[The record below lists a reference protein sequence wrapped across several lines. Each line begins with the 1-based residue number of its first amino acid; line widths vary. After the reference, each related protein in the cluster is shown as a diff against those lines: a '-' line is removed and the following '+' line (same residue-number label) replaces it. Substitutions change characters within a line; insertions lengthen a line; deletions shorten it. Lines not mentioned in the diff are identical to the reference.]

1 MTGFREEL
9 FGPVATIT
17 EARDADHALA
27 LANDSNLAFQQRFTA
42 SETQARRFAD
52 ELECGG
58 LSTATA
64 PAMPAWRSAA

>member
-1 MTGFREEL
+1 M
-9 FGPVATIT
+9 ATIT

-27 LANDSNLAFQQRFTA
+27 LANDSEFGLSATVYTTSEAQA
-42 SETQARRFAD
+42 SVLPMSWSAA
-52 ELECGG
+52 EC